1 MANIKVIYQSRG
13 GHTEAVAKQI
23 AEECGTTAISINE
36 PNTLGPADLL
46 FIGMGVYAG
55 HPDNGLMDYLDQLPV
70 NTIRGAAIFS
80 TSARGIDNTQLVV
93 NLLEHKGITVYPN
106 PCLLKGQF
114 LFVSKGRPDKRD
126 FRKAREYAREVM
138 AAFNGE

>member
-23 AEECGTTAISINE
+23 AEECGTAAISINE

-55 HPDNGLMDYLDQLPV
+55 HPANGLMHYLDQLPV
-70 NTIRGAAIFS
+70 NPIRGAAIFS
-80 TSARGIDNTQLVV
+80 TSARGVDNTQLVV
-93 NLLEHKGITVYPN
+93 NLLEHQGITVYPH

-138 AAFNGE
+138 TAFNGE